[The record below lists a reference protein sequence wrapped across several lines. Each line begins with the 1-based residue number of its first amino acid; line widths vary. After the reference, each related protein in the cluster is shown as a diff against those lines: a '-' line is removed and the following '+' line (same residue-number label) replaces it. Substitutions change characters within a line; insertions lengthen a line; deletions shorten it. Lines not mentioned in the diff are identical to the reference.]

1 MKRQYKYDILFASL
15 AAPVLNT
22 GKLEPLRQYTQHG
35 KCTCYD
41 HSLMVARTALAMSM
55 RLPFRFHKEQL
66 VRGALL
72 HDYFLYDWHTVK
84 LDKLHGFAHPKIALE
99 NARRDFDLTPIE
111 ENIIVRHMFPLTPVP
126 PKYRES
132 MLVSL
137 ADKHCANKEFFVGIG
152 RKLANKRVFSSIA
165 RALSIVI
172 ALLPWK

>member
-1 MKRQYKYDILFASL
+1 MKRQYKYDSLFSTL
-15 AAPVLNT
+15 AAPVLKS

-41 HSLMVARTALAMSM
+41 HSLMVARTALAMAM
-55 RLPFRFHKEQL
+55 RLPFRFHKDQL

-84 LDKLHGFAHPKIALE
+84 LDRLHGFAHPYIALE
-99 NARRDFDLTPIE
+99 NAKRDFDLTPIE

-132 MLVSL
+132 LLVTL
-137 ADKHCANKEFFVGIG
+137 ADKHCANKEFFIGVG
-152 RKLANKRVFSSIA
+152 RKLSQKKVFAQIA
-165 RALSIVI
+165 RAFSVLI
-172 ALLPWK
+172 ALLPWT